1 MRRDLVWA
9 ACSCGT
15 PQETWCLSKRGSI
28 SKRALQSGYW
38 VNVWIDMNRNWPLC
52 VGVLNIKVVLVFC
65 GRCVGP
71 GCFGARG
78 PESWRSQVFFCQK
91 TVWSVRLAGN
101 FMGRYFWFDI
111 GPLCCGAFCSV
122 ARMTGKY
129 ELPKICALYSCIP
142 RIIYTIM
149 YYLDAICRKIS
160 LKRKGS
166 CHTLDFEIIF
176 LKI

>member
-1 MRRDLVWA
+1 MRGGA
-9 ACSCGT
+9 
-15 PQETWCLSKRGSI
+15 QH
-28 SKRALQSGYW
+28 QSGAGFL
-38 VNVWIDMNRNWPLC
+38 WPLRWSRMFWC
-52 VGVLNIKVVLVFC
+52 Q
-65 GRCVGP
+65 RP
-71 GCFGARG
+71 GELK
-78 PESWRSQVFFCQK
+78 ESSFFCQK

-129 ELPKICALYSCIP
+129 ELPKICALCSCIP
-142 RIIYTIM
+142 RIIYIIV

>member
-1 MRRDLVWA
+1 MRGGAQLQKWCWFFVAAALV
-9 ACSCGT
+9 
-15 PQETWCLSKRGSI
+15 Q
-28 SKRALQSGYW
+28 
-38 VNVWIDMNRNWPLC
+38 D
-52 VGVLNIKVVLVFC
+52 VLVPEARRAEEPSFC
-65 GRCVGP
+65 
-71 GCFGARG
+71 
-78 PESWRSQVFFCQK
+78 CQK

-129 ELPKICALYSCIP
+129 ELPKICALCSCIP
-142 RIIYTIM
+142 RIIYIIV

-166 CHTLDFEIIF
+166 CRTLDFEIIF